1 MPRVVGRPAVALARP
16 PKLDEQARRPARRG
30 RQLWWARGADPHVDQ
45 VRCGHDKC
53 TAHVQLAPRRA
64 RVARRRRDNLGHQHH
79 RSERAVRR
87 DAVKPRARGRPDVTR
102 ALPLQQLAGE
112 ADVWARDAARLL
124 DLRHC
129 LVKAPPK
136 LPHDVR
142 DCERGGARHALT
154 AVHQH
159 VASRSKRRVDE
170 FKALKQDRQQ
180 VLAGVVMQV
189 KRLISQLL
197 LEVLRACK
205 ADTVEHVRYA
215 GPGQQ
220 LAVACDRLSADEQA
234 LRQHAAALALEE
246 GQACP
251 SLLRFAERTVL
262 RLHAADVQQRQ
273 RRSREAQTRPVT
285 SSKAPR
291 RVARGRGAA

>member
-1 MPRVVGRPAVALARP
+1 
-16 PKLDEQARRPARRG
+16 
-30 RQLWWARGADPHVDQ
+30 
-45 VRCGHDKC
+45 
-53 TAHVQLAPRRA
+53 
-64 RVARRRRDNLGHQHH
+64 
-79 RSERAVRR
+79 
-87 DAVKPRARGRPDVTR
+87 
-102 ALPLQQLAGE
+102 
-112 ADVWARDAARLL
+112 
-124 DLRHC
+124 
-129 LVKAPPK
+129 
-136 LPHDVR
+136 
-142 DCERGGARHALT
+142 
-154 AVHQH
+154 
-159 VASRSKRRVDE
+159 
-170 FKALKQDRQQ
+170 
-180 VLAGVVMQV
+180 MQV